1 VSDDY
6 DSRPQG
12 VSTPGSPSGRPFVSM
27 HEGVEVWEDDICSCA
42 AEPRWQSM
50 WEDLSLSE
58 RGPEGG
64 EQDRKN
70 CSGQS

>member
-1 VSDDY
+1 
-6 DSRPQG
+6 
-12 VSTPGSPSGRPFVSM
+12 M